1 MYALFDWDGVIVDS
15 SAAHERSWERLAQEA
30 GHPLPPGHFRR
41 GFGMKNEVII
51 PGLLGW
57 THDAA
62 EIRRLSLRKEEL
74 FREIIAG
81 EGIEPLPGVR
91 EWLRRLDEAG
101 VPRVIA
107 SSTQRENIRVIL
119 RRIGIGG
126 FRSIVSAE
134 DVHRGKPD
142 PEVFLLAAARLD
154 AAPAR
159 CVVFEDTQVGIDA
172 AHAAGMRVV
181 GVATTHPRDRLRD
194 ADRVVDRLDA
204 LSVADLAAWFGD
216 RLPGLGG

>member
-1 MYALFDWDGVIVDS
+1 MDTWYALFDWDGVIVDS

-30 GHPLPPGHFRR
+30 GYPLPPGHFRR

-51 PGLLGW
+51 PELLGW

-107 SSTQRENIRVIL
+107 SSTQRENIRGIL
-119 RRIGIGG
+119 SRIGIGG

-181 GVATTHPRDRLRD
+181 GVATTHPRDRLRG
-194 ADRVVDRLDA
+194 ADRVVERLDE
-204 LSVADLAAWFGD
+204 LSVADLAAWFAV
-216 RLPGLGG
+216 